1 MANNPKIHTVTGI
14 YSFAADTGG
23 DTTATTVLANTGFV
37 PKGAFIKS
45 VTVFVADALAGGG
58 SWTHFDVYL
67 KGAAADTKIAEFA
80 KAGVD
85 ADKDVQSSVPVT
97 ATGLTTE
104 EVKIG
109 FRPQGAAMT
118 EGIATI
124 LIEYIN

>member
-1 MANNPKIHTVTGI
+1 MANNPKIHTVTGN
-14 YSFAADTGG
+14 YRFAVDTGG
-23 DTTATTVLANTGFV
+23 ATGTTTVLSNTGFV

-45 VTVFVADALAGGG
+45 VTVLATEALAGGG

-67 KGAAADTKIAEFA
+67 KGASVDVKLAEYA

-85 ADKDVQSSVPVT
+85 ADGDVQFKAPLT
-97 ATGLTTE
+97 TTGLVAE
-104 EVKIG
+104 EVQIG

-118 EGIATI
+118 GGVATV